1 MWNIIFVG
9 CEIMV
14 NAEMINEIRRSVDI
28 VDVISDYIPVEQK
41 GKNYFS
47 ICPFHDDH
55 NPSLSIS
62 PEKQIYTC
70 FVCGA
75 HGNVFN
81 FLMEYDNI
89 SFAEALKK
97 IADRVGITLNIAS
110 GKEQKT
116 NNLINDLYSIY
127 DVASK
132 YYQNNLLTKDGI
144 EAQEYLKNRG
154 FTDEIIKT
162 FGVGLSTRTPLA
174 KILKSK
180 GFKDDLVTMSGICS
194 ISNGVLYDTF
204 VNRIMFPLCDLDG
217 KVVGFSGRIY
227 KTKDDSKYVNSKES
241 DIFKK
246 SELLYN
252 YHRAKEYCRKKK
264 SVIIVEGFMDVI
276 ALHMVGIY
284 NVVASMGT
292 AITKEHAK
300 LLKKL
305 STNVIMCFD
314 GDNAGNKATL
324 ACAKELN
331 NIGIYPKV
339 IRLPEKLDPDEFIK
353 KYGVDKFVS
362 YVENPKSLLDYRID
376 EFKKETNFS
385 DSDDVAKYI
394 KNVVLELENETDP
407 IIREIIIKKLSDDT
421 NISVATINGMLKGKT
436 KIKKK
441 AEKKVILLNKY
452 EKAER
457 RLIFYMIRYP
467 EVIRIYEKNKCYI
480 PTKEFRYLANE
491 IIHYFNKQ
499 KSLLIADFLSY
510 LSDKKELLDAFNLI
524 DTMDISENYSYEEIM
539 DYINILNKYNIEE
552 QIKKLTNDFKKET
565 DEIKKI
571 EIFKEISNLKV
582 RV

>member
-1 MWNIIFVG
+1 
-9 CEIMV
+9 MV
-14 NAEMINEIRRSVDI
+14 NDEVINEIRRSVDI
-28 VDVISDYIPVEQK
+28 VDVISDYIPVEPK
-41 GKNYFS
+41 GKNFFS

-81 FLMEYDNI
+81 FIMEYDNVT
-89 SFAEALKK
+89 FPEALKK
-97 IADRVGITLNIAS
+97 LADKLGMHLDISIGKEKKENDITKDLYGIYDIAS
-110 GKEQKT
+110 KF
-116 NNLINDLYSIY
+116 
-127 DVASK
+127 
-132 YYQNNLLTKDGI
+132 YQNNLLTKEGL
-144 EAQEYLKNRG
+144 EALEYLKNRG

-162 FGVGLSTRTPLA
+162 FGVGLSTRTPLY
-174 KILKSK
+174 KLLKTK
-180 GFKDDLVTMSGICS
+180 GYKDDMLTLSGISS
-194 ISNGVLYDTF
+194 ISNGVLYDVY
-204 VNRIMFPLCDLDG
+204 VNRIMFPLYDLEG
-217 KVVGFSGRIY
+217 NVVAFSGRIY
-227 KTKDDSKYVNSKES
+227 KTTDDSKYVNSRES

-264 SVIIVEGFMDVI
+264 CVIIVEGFMDVI
-276 ALHMVGIY
+276 ALYMVGIY

-305 STNVIMCFD
+305 SNNVIMCFD
-314 GDNAGNKATL
+314 GDAAGNKATL

-331 NIGIYPKV
+331 EIGIYPKV

-353 KYGVDKFVS
+353 KYGVEKFND
-362 YVENPKSLLDYRID
+362 YVENPKSLLDYKID
-376 EFKKETNFS
+376 ELKKETNFS
-385 DSDDVAKYI
+385 DSNDVSKYI
-394 KNVVLELENETDP
+394 KNVVLELMYEEDP
-407 IIREIIIKKLSDDT
+407 IIREIVIKKISDET

-436 KIKKK
+436 KVKKK
-441 AEKKVILLNKY
+441 VEKKIQLLNKY

-467 EVIRIYEKNKCYI
+467 EVIRIYQKNKCYF
-480 PTKEFRYLANE
+480 PTREFRYLVNE
-491 IIHYFNKQ
+491 IVYYYDKHNG
-499 KSLLIADFLSY
+499 LVIADFISY
-510 LSDKKELLDAFNLI
+510 LNDKKELLDAFNII
-524 DTMDISENYSYEEIM
+524 DIMEISENYSYEEIM
-539 DYINILNKYNIEE
+539 DYISILNKYNIEE
-552 QIKKLTNDFKKET
+552 QIKKLTIQFKSET